1 MVVKRALS
9 FTSSTAES
17 STVPDPSQND
27 LPGDT
32 IPDNDENFGAYEDGS
47 LNSESGILDNL
58 LSNVGGEDET
68 SIWIKQLLTDENLLM
83 KTDVP
88 ERAIPA
94 LAKGIVLGKKY
105 RSQRLF
111 DYIIY
116 YLRLRISRN
125 REGRKELVA
134 MALRTKG
141 RDDGIDDFS

>member
-1 MVVKRALS
+1 MAKKDLS
-9 FTSSTAES
+9 FGSLKISSNKGPI
-17 STVPDPSQND
+17 PDPSPSD
-27 LPGDT
+27 LPKDAIPENGAFGTYSDGALDSDT
-32 IPDNDENFGAYEDGS
+32 
-47 LNSESGILDNL
+47 GILDNL
-58 LSNVGGEDET
+58 LSSSGNEDET
-68 SIWIKQLLTDENLLM
+68 SIWIRQLLTDENLLM

-141 RDDGIDDFS
+141 RDELDDFS

>member
-1 MVVKRALS
+1 MAKRQLS
-9 FTSSTAES
+9 FGNTASVS
-17 STVPDPSQND
+17 STVPDPSQDN

-32 IPDNDENFGAYEDGS
+32 IPDNENDFDVYEDGS
-47 LNSESGILDNL
+47 LDAETGILDNL

-105 RSQRLF
+105 KSQRLF